1 MTKNFF
7 VRTAAAGIAALVLCG
22 SAVADTWR
30 VATEGTFPP
39 FEFYNSTTGE
49 IQGFEVDLV
58 REMAKVMKKDL
69 KLETMGFDAIIP
81 AILSGTIDTGAAGFS
96 ITPERAKRVLF
107 TIPFYKSGLTIVVPK
122 GNPKNIQSFDDLKGK
137 KISVQLGTT
146 SMSFAKKIQDA
157 LLNMIAGNADAVIN
171 DKPVTDYI
179 MTQNKQ
185 IAESCLHL
193 KPIAT
198 ADLFAMVTS
207 KQNTKLKAEMD
218 KALKQLKADGTFNKL
233 HEKWFGVPADPE
245 LP

>member
-157 LLNMIAGNADAVIN
+157 QVTTFNGAGDALLTAPSISSMKSGSASRPIRNCLNLTSKLLNLFRSGL
-171 DKPVTDYI
+171 KTD
-179 MTQNKQ
+179 
-185 IAESCLHL
+185 SLL
-193 KPIAT
+193 K
-198 ADLFAMVTS
+198 LSVFLS
-207 KQNTKLKAEMD
+207 
-218 KALKQLKADGTFNKL
+218 
-233 HEKWFGVPADPE
+233 
-245 LP
+245 